1 MRKLIFG
8 WLALAV
14 ALAVGHTAAL
24 NAWFSDVEVSSGNT
38 FTAGTWAPPKP
49 SLSLDP
55 SDAKVKTGES
65 PVSHSIWVSN
75 HGEEEIDIAANV
87 VLEVTVAEGEKYV
100 SHVPYDPILGDIAPG
115 ETVEFSFTVTLTGW
129 GEASE
134 GEEVKLKIEVTRE
147 DNRPEHNIGR
157 HAHFTIIKSKS
168 K

>member
-55 SDAKVKTGES
+55 DDKKIKTGAS
-65 PVSHSIWVSN
+65 QISHCVSVSN
-75 HGEEEIDIAANV
+75 HGEEEIDVATGVKLAVNV
-87 VLEVTVAEGEKYV
+87 VNGTDYVAGVDYEASV
-100 SHVPYDPILGDIAPG
+100 GDIGPG
-115 ETVEFSFTVTLTGW
+115 DSREFSFTVTLTGGW
-129 GEASE
+129 EDVPK
-134 GEEVKLKIEVTRE
+134 GEEVKLRIEVIE
-147 DNRPEHNIGR
+147 EGNWPEHNVGR
-157 HAHFTIIKSKS
+157 RAHLTIIKSK
-168 K
+168 